1 MKIVHTSDWHLG
13 HTLYN
18 YDRTEEQQAM
28 LLQLTNLVREEQPD
42 LFLLCGD
49 VYHTPLP
56 SAAVQTLF
64 TNALVA
70 IHEACPGMT
79 IVVTAGNHDS
89 STKHEIFSTPWRSL
103 NVHTIGC
110 VDSSRKEELIIELPG
125 RGYVVAVPY
134 VNERNMPKGML
145 QELLDAVSERNKGQL
160 PVILSAHTTV
170 SGCDFAGHEQA
181 TERTVGG
188 IDAYDLEEMGSGYD
202 YLALGHIH
210 RAQFVHGG
218 GHRVRYSGTPLPV
231 SFDEC
236 YPHSVTIVELGAHDE
251 TPSVREV
258 AIHNPRPLVTLPTE
272 GAVPWEEAKRLL
284 GAFPDELE
292 AYIRLSVEVDD
303 FLPAEAQAEALQLV
317 EGKKCRFCVI
327 QTHRSALRP
336 REAKAMSVQ
345 EFRTEAPID
354 IASRYAEDIG
364 VTFDDDLK
372 ELFRQTLEAVKEENR
387 I

>member
-18 YDRTEEQQAM
+18 YDRSEEQQAM
-28 LLQLTNLVREEQPD
+28 LLQLTDLVREEQPD

-49 VYHTPLP
+49 VYHTPQP

-64 TNALVA
+64 TNALAA

-79 IVVTAGNHDS
+79 VVVTAGNHDS
-89 STKHEIFSTPWRSL
+89 GTKHEIFSTPWRSL

-110 VDSSRKEELIIELPG
+110 VDSGRKEELIVELPG
-125 RGYVVAVPY
+125 RGYVIAVPY
-134 VNERNMPKGML
+134 VNERNMPEGLL
-145 QELLDAVSERNKGQL
+145 QDLLDAVSERNKEQL

-170 SGCDFAGHEQA
+170 SGCDFTGHEQA
-181 TERTVGG
+181 SERTVGG

-210 RAQFVHGG
+210 HAQFVHGG
-218 GHRVRYSGTPLPV
+218 QHRVRYSGTPLPV

-236 YPHSVTIVELGAHDE
+236 YPHSVSIVELGVHGE
-251 TPSVREV
+251 TPRVREV
-258 AIHNPRPLVTLPTE
+258 EIHNPHPLVTLPTE
-272 GAVPWEEAKRLL
+272 GTLPWEEARQLL
-284 GAFPDELE
+284 GAFPDDLE
-292 AYIRLSVEVDD
+292 AYIRLRVAVDD
-303 FLPAEAQAEALQLV
+303 FLPAEAQAEALRLV

-327 QTHRSALRP
+327 QTHRSAREQ
-336 REAKAMSVQ
+336 REAKVMTVQ
-345 EFRTEAPID
+345 EFKTEQPID
-354 IASRYAEDIG
+354 LAQRYAEDIG
-364 VTFDDDLK
+364 MPFDDDLR
-372 ELFRQTLEAVKEENR
+372 ELFRQTLEAVKEEDR